1 VQLEPA
7 VLGTYGDPPSGHR
20 LPAATRLGGVVLR
33 VADLARSVDY
43 YETVLGLRVLTRTD
57 SEAVLT
63 PHGDDRALVTLR
75 ERKGARAHP
84 SRGRLGLFHFAILM
98 PDRASLARFVQ
109 HLLEIGVRPGAGDH
123 GVSEAFYLQDP
134 DNLGIE
140 VYADRPR
147 STWTRRGKELAMG
160 TDPMGIENLLTAAGD
175 QPWTGM
181 PTGTVMGHLHLHVGD
196 LATTTKFYSESLG
209 LDRMVWSYPG
219 ALFLAAGGYH
229 HQLGTNTRVGP
240 DAQPAAEE
248 DVHLLEWTIECPS
261 GPSSSAWTRAWPR
274 GGHSFERNGGELTTK
289 DPWGHPAED
298 SRGCVTPWRRE
309 PRSCERIRSRV
320 FDRSHP

>member
-229 HQLGTNTRVGP
+229 HHLGTNLWAGANATAPGV
-240 DAQPAAEE
+240 DEAQ
-248 DVHLLEWTIECPS
+248 LLEWTIVLP
-261 GPSSSAWTRAWPR
+261 AATDVTTVAQNLTR
-274 GGHSFERNGGELTTK
+274 GGATVLHEGTSIIVA
-289 DPWGHPAED
+289 DPWG
-298 SRGCVTPWRRE
+298 TKF
-309 PRSCERIRSRV
+309 RV
-320 FDRSHP
+320 RPE

>member
-1 VQLEPA
+1 MRPEPA
-7 VLGTYGDPPSGHR
+7 VPGSYGEAPSGYR

-33 VADLARSVDY
+33 VSDLARSVDY
-43 YETVLGLRVLTRTD
+43 YQTVLGLRVLTRTD
-57 SEAVLT
+57 GEAVLT

-98 PDRASLARFVQ
+98 PDRPALARFVQ

-147 STWTRRGKELAMG
+147 STWMRRGRELAMG
-160 TDPMGIENLLTAAGD
+160 TDPMDFENLLAAAGD
-175 QPWTGM
+175 APWTGM
-181 PTGTVMGHLHLHVGD
+181 PAGTVMGHLHLHVGD
-196 LATTTKFYSESLG
+196 LAGTTGFYSESLG

-229 HQLGTNTRVGP
+229 HHLGTNLWAGANATPPGE
-240 DAQPAAEE
+240 DEAQ
-248 DVHLLEWTIECPS
+248 LLEWTMVLPTAGDVTAAAHSI
-261 GPSSSAWTRAWPR
+261 TR
-274 GGHSFERNGGELTTK
+274 GGGSALHEGTSAVVA
-289 DPWGHPAED
+289 DPWGTRLRLRPE
-298 SRGCVTPWRRE
+298 
-309 PRSCERIRSRV
+309 
-320 FDRSHP
+320 